1 MAEEGS
7 ILPAM
12 RADGLPPPDW
22 ATPPTL
28 RAPLW
33 VQLVIAAFWDLST
46 ERAIGF
52 GGVGPIP
59 WSRIVERGSMARPVG
74 AGLRGDDLGTFVASV
89 RACDAAYLAHVQKQ
103 QRSAEAAKGGAP

>member
-1 MAEEGS
+1 MARDGAV
-7 ILPAM
+7 LPMLA
-12 RADGLPPPDW
+12 ADGKPAPEWSIAPKM
-22 ATPPTL
+22 

-33 VQLVIAAFWDLST
+33 VQLAIAAFWDLST

-74 AGLRGDDLGTFVASV
+74 AGLRGDQLATFVAAV
-89 RACDAAYLAHVQKQ
+89 RACDATYLEH
-103 QRSAEAAKGGAP
+103 QRKIAADAAKERPAP